1 MNGGKALNG
10 ATVQSNLS
18 TTETKVSA
26 DTNRKKKAMN
36 ITEKNLNSDKALLK
50 AFQDLTKATGNLTE
64 VTLESYCLAGA
75 RVIANR
81 DENGKSPKGNR
92 AVDLQI
98 LSGGVYDEATKKYV
112 GGLQK
117 SQISRAVTVL
127 EFHLKDIVT
136 TGQRPTA
143 EQCDEAL
150 QVALSQYDDK
160 GQLIALYP
168 QYLIA
173 TGKDPDDKGDR
184 TPETLDTVARRLVK
198 RAVAEGLNKDDIW
211 ELVLKAYYAE
221 TTEV

>member
-1 MNGGKALNG
+1 
-10 ATVQSNLS
+10 LS

-26 DTNRKKKAMN
+26 ETHKGETKMN
-36 ITEKNLNSDKALLK
+36 ITEKNLKSDKALVK
-50 AFQDLTKATGNLTE
+50 AYQDLTKANGNLTE

-81 DENGKSPKGNR
+81 TDDGKSPKGER
-92 AVDLQI
+92 AVDQQVR
-98 LSGGVYDEATKKYV
+98 SGGEYNAETKKYE

-117 SQISRAVTVL
+117 AQISRAITVL

-136 TGQRPTA
+136 DGSRPTA

-150 QVALSQYDDK
+150 QIALSQLDAN
-160 GQLIALYP
+160 GQVISLYA

-173 TGKDPDDKGDR
+173 TGTDPDDKGDR
-184 TPETLDTVARRLVK
+184 TPEGVDAIAKRLVK
-198 RAVAEGLNKDDIW
+198 RAIKDGLNKDDIW

-221 TTEV
+221 TKEG

>member
-36 ITEKNLNSDKALLK
+36 ITEKNINSDKALLK
-50 AFQDLTKATGNLTE
+50 AFDELTKATGSLTE

-81 DENGKSPKGNR
+81 DENGKSPKGER
-92 AVDLQI
+92 AVDQQI
-98 LSGGVYDEATKKYV
+98 RTGGVPNEKGIYE
-112 GGLQK
+112 GGLGK
-117 SQISRAVTVL
+117 GQISRAITVL
-127 EFHLKDIVT
+127 EFYLKDIVT

-150 QVALSQYDDK
+150 QIALSQYDAEGK
-160 GQLIALYP
+160 LISLSAQSLIAK
-168 QYLIA
+168 
-173 TGKDPDDKGDR
+173 GKDEEPTPK

-198 RAVAEGLNKDDIW
+198 RAIAEGLNFDDIYN
-211 ELVLKAYYAE
+211 LVVKAHYAE

>member
-10 ATVQSNLS
+10 ARFKTNLS

-26 DTNRKKKAMN
+26 DTQKGETKMN
-36 ITEKNLNSDKALLK
+36 ITEKNLNSDKALIK
-50 AFQDLTKATGNLTE
+50 AYQDLTKATGNLTE

-81 DENGKSPKGNR
+81 DDNGKSPKGSR

-98 LSGGVYDEATKKYV
+98 LSGGVYDEATKKYE

-117 SQISRAVTVL
+117 AQISRAITVL

-150 QVALSQYDDK
+150 QVALSQYDAK
-160 GQLIALYP
+160 GNLIALYA
-168 QYLIA
+168 QYQAA
-173 TGKDPDDKGDR
+173 TASDEEPTPK

-198 RAVAEGLNKDDIW
+198 RAIAEGWNKDDIW
-211 ELVLKAYYAE
+211 ELVLHAYYAE
-221 TTEV
+221 TKEV

>member
-10 ATVQSNLS
+10 ATVQANLS

-36 ITEKNLNSDKALLK
+36 ITEKNINSDKALVK
-50 AFQDLTKATGNLTE
+50 AYQDLTKATGNLTE

-81 DENGKSPKGNR
+81 DDNGKSPKGER
-92 AVDLQI
+92 AVDQQI
-98 LSGGVYDEATKKYV
+98 RTGGVYDEATKKYE

-117 SQISRAVTVL
+117 AQISRAITVL
-127 EFHLKDIVT
+127 EFHLKDIVA

-150 QVALSQYDDK
+150 QVALSQYDAK
-160 GQLIALYP
+160 GNLIALYA
-168 QYLIA
+168 QYQAA
-173 TGKDPDDKGDR
+173 TASDEEPTPK

-198 RAVAEGLNKDDIW
+198 RAIAEGLNFDDIYN
-211 ELVLKAYYAE
+211 LVVKAHYAE

>member
-1 MNGGKALNG
+1 
-10 ATVQSNLS
+10 
-18 TTETKVSA
+18 
-26 DTNRKKKAMN
+26 MN

-75 RVIANR
+75 RVISNR

-117 SQISRAVTVL
+117 AQISRAITVL

-160 GQLIALYP
+160 GQLIALYA
-168 QYLIA
+168 QYQA
-173 TGKDPDDKGDR
+173 ANASDDDEEGKR
-184 TPETLDTVARRLVK
+184 TPEGIEAVAKRLVK
-198 RAVAEGLNKDDIW
+198 RAVAEGLDKNDIW